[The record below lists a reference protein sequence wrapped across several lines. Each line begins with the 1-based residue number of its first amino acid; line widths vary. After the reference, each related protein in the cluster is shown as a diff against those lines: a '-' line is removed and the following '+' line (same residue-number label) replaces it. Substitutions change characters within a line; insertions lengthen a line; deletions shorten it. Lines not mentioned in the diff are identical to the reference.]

1 MMYLQKMQATEQLF
15 GCQPVS
21 EPKNLER
28 MDTITR
34 IISSFM
40 TLRECIQPEA
50 RHLGL
55 RNPK

>member
-1 MMYLQKMQATEQLF
+1 MQATEQLF

-21 EPKNLER
+21 EPKNVER